1 MNLLRQS
8 RSENPI
14 LRLQVLDIF
23 GQLGL
28 RGRGDQGQQ
37 RVVNLRHRGMFAI
50 SNQGTGYTFT
60 EHRFVLARAVNFGPN
75 VVFDSLTLGSTGS

>member
-1 MNLLRQS
+1 
-8 RSENPI
+8 
-14 LRLQVLDIF
+14 
-23 GQLGL
+23 
-28 RGRGDQGQQ
+28 
-37 RVVNLRHRGMFAI
+37 VVNLRHRGMFAI